1 MTLMAQRCVRGT
13 APLKRDWIRADNGL
27 REGGICPQRLRR
39 SGHGWAEAAIRN
51 EILVVIDK
59 GGWWHG
65 PADRSLDEIYRVGR
79 NDRRHPEIC
88 VNSEPLPQ
96 KSSLPQHEILAMSLT
111 TKMIT

>member
-13 APLKRDWIRADNGL
+13 APFKTRLDKSGQRAARGRNLSAAVAPERTWLG
-27 REGGICPQRLRR
+27 
-39 SGHGWAEAAIRN
+39 EAAIRN

-96 KSSLPQHEILAMSLT
+96 KSSLRQHEILAMSLT